1 MSDSSKDRRHRRH
14 LITIHIAFLGWI
26 VEWFG
31 FFIVLLGSFILG
43 HGNASVTLLL
53 QTLSIFTFCNVLPC
67 VYLIN
72 DSNLKANMAESK
84 YYLMIIRIFGFERRE
99 VSEGMDEDEEDTN
112 SSKIDEGENE
122 VVTNERNGNSSE
134 IT

>member
-1 MSDSSKDRRHRRH
+1 
-14 LITIHIAFLGWI
+14 
-26 VEWFG
+26 
-31 FFIVLLGSFILG
+31 
-43 HGNASVTLLL
+43 
-53 QTLSIFTFCNVLPC
+53 
-67 VYLIN
+67 
-72 DSNLKANMAESK
+72 MAESK

-134 IT
+134 ITQIPIKKGQHAVDKAMKQQTLKC

>member
-1 MSDSSKDRRHRRH
+1 M
-14 LITIHIAFLGWI
+14 

-122 VVTNERNGNSSE
+122 VVTNERNENSSE